1 MFRSCYEGNSTL
13 LISLTDLYNTI
24 IFLLVVKHA
33 QHSSEAFSIIDMI
46 DDEEFFG
53 RK

>member
-1 MFRSCYEGNSTL
+1 MFRSCFEGNSTS
-13 LISLTDLYNTI
+13 LISLTDLYSAI

-33 QHSSEAFSIIDMI
+33 QRSSEAFSITDMI